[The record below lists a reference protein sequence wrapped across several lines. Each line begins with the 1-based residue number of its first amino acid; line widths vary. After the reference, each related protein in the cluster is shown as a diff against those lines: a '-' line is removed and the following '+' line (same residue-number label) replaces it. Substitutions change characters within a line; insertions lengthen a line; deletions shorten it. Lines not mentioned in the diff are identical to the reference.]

1 MTNIINGSKYPHMA
15 WLSDFGKDVLE
26 GVTVQSWALQRKKEI
41 KLAHFAEA
49 AHLDTSRPT
58 RSFSAKGMPLFLAVV
73 TKLYTECSEEELE
86 HIAISVE
93 VDAVSGGLGFIIMNV
108 CTPDQE
114 RAGYDPVFLLSS
126 DYRAVLAYGDKA
138 QARVVDTVNHPMNE
152 IVRDLVEEITHH
164 TAEPDSTNSADAE
177 AGNSQR

>member
-1 MTNIINGSKYPHMA
+1 MTNIINGNKYPHMA

-73 TKLYTECSEEELE
+73 TQLYTECSDEELE

-93 VDAVSGGLGFIIMNV
+93 VDAVSGGLGFIVMNV

-114 RAGYDPVFLLSS
+114 RAGYDPVFLLAS

-138 QARVVDTVNHPMNE
+138 QARVVDTANRPMNE
-152 IVRDLVEEITHH
+152 IVCDLVEEITHH
-164 TAEPDSTNSADAE
+164 ATEPDSTDSADAE

>member
-1 MTNIINGSKYPHMA
+1 MA

-49 AHLDTSRPT
+49 ARLDTSRPT
-58 RSFSAKGMPLFLAVV
+58 RSFSAEGLPLFLAVV
-73 TKLYTECSEEELE
+73 TKLYTECSDEELE

-93 VDAVSGGLGFIIMNV
+93 VDAVSGGLGFIVMNV
-108 CTPDQE
+108 CTPEQE
-114 RAGYDPVFLLSS
+114 RAGCDPVFLLAS
-126 DYRAVLAYGDKA
+126 DYRVVLAYGDKA
-138 QARVVDTVNHPMNE
+138 QARVVDITNRPMNE

-164 TAEPDSTNSADAE
+164 RDVSCTTDTPASDS
-177 AGNSQR
+177 Q

>member
-1 MTNIINGSKYPHMA
+1 MTNIINGNKYPHMA

-58 RSFSAKGMPLFLAVV
+58 RSFSAEGMPLFLAVV

-93 VDAVSGGLGFIIMNV
+93 VDAVSGGLGFIVMNV

-114 RAGYDPVFLLSS
+114 RAGYDPVFLLAS
-126 DYRAVLAYGDKA
+126 DYRVVLAYGDKA
-138 QARVVDTVNHPMNE
+138 QARVVDTANRPMNE
-152 IVRDLVEEITHH
+152 IVRDLVEEIIHH
-164 TAEPDSTNSADAE
+164 GDASCTTDTP
-177 AGNSQR
+177 ASDPQ

>member
-1 MTNIINGSKYPHMA
+1 MTNIINGNKYPHMA

-49 AHLDTSRPT
+49 ARLDTSRPT
-58 RSFSAKGMPLFLAVV
+58 RSFSAEGLPLFLAVV
-73 TKLYTECSEEELE
+73 TKLYTECSDEELE
-86 HIAISVE
+86 HIAISVK

-114 RAGYDPVFLLSS
+114 RAGYDPVFLLTS
-126 DYRAVLAYGDKA
+126 DYRVVLAYGDKA
-138 QARVVDTVNHPMNE
+138 QARVVDTTNRPMNE
-152 IVRDLVEEITHH
+152 VVRDLVEEITHR
-164 TAEPDSTNSADAE
+164 DSSCTSDAP
-177 AGNSQR
+177 ASDPQ

>member
-49 AHLDTSRPT
+49 ARLDTSRPT
-58 RSFSAKGMPLFLAVV
+58 RSFSAEGLPLFLAVV
-73 TKLYTECSEEELE
+73 TQLYTECSDEELE

-93 VDAVSGGLGFIIMNV
+93 VDAVSGGLGFIVMNV
-108 CTPDQE
+108 CTPEQE
-114 RAGYDPVFLLSS
+114 RAGYDPVFLLIS
-126 DYRAVLAYGDKA
+126 DYRVVLAYGDKA
-138 QARVVDTVNHPMNE
+138 QARVVDTTNHPMNE
-152 IVRDLVEEITHH
+152 VVRDLVKEIIYHQDTSC
-164 TAEPDSTNSADAE
+164 TTNTQVSDS
-177 AGNSQR
+177 

>member
-49 AHLDTSRPT
+49 ARLDTSRPT

-93 VDAVSGGLGFIIMNV
+93 VDAVSGGLGFIVMNV
-108 CTPDQE
+108 CTPEQE
-114 RAGYDPVFLLSS
+114 RAGYDPVFLLIS
-126 DYRAVLAYGDKA
+126 DYRVVLAYGDKA
-138 QARVVDTVNHPMNE
+138 QARVVDTTNHPMNE
-152 IVRDLVEEITHH
+152 VVRDLVKEIIYHQDTSC
-164 TAEPDSTNSADAE
+164 TTNTQVSDS
-177 AGNSQR
+177 

>member
-26 GVTVQSWALQRKKEI
+26 GVTIQSWALQRKKEI

-73 TKLYTECSEEELE
+73 TQLYTECSEEELE

-93 VDAVSGGLGFIIMNV
+93 VDAVSGGLGFIVMNV
-108 CTPDQE
+108 CTPEQE
-114 RAGYDPVFLLSS
+114 RAGCDPVFLLAS
-126 DYRAVLAYGDKA
+126 DYRVVLAYGDKA
-138 QARVVDTVNHPMNE
+138 QARVVDTANRPMNE

-164 TAEPDSTNSADAE
+164 ATEPDSPDTE

>member
-1 MTNIINGSKYPHMA
+1 MTNIINGNKYPHMV

-26 GVTVQSWALQRKKEI
+26 GVTVQSWTLQRKKEI

-58 RSFSAKGMPLFLAVV
+58 RSFSAQGMPLFLAVV
-73 TKLYTECSEEELE
+73 TQLYTECSEEELE
-86 HIAISVE
+86 HIAISIE

-108 CTPDQE
+108 CTPEQE
-114 RAGYDPVFLLSS
+114 RAGYDPVFLLIS
-126 DYRAVLAYGDKA
+126 DYRVVLAYGDKA
-138 QARVVDTVNHPMNE
+138 QARVVDTASRPMNE

-164 TAEPDSTNSADAE
+164 AAEPDATDPSDAE
-177 AGNSQR
+177 AGNS

>member
-1 MTNIINGSKYPHMA
+1 MTNIINGNKYPHMV
-15 WLSDFGKDVLE
+15 WLSDFGKDVLG

-58 RSFSAKGMPLFLAVV
+58 RSFSAEGMPLFLAVV

-86 HIAISVE
+86 HIAVSVE

-108 CTPDQE
+108 CTPEQE
-114 RAGYDPVFLLSS
+114 AKGCDPVFLLGS
-126 DYRAVLAYGDKA
+126 DYRVVLAYGDKA
-138 QARVVDTVNHPMNE
+138 QARVVDTANRPMNE

-164 TAEPDSTNSADAE
+164 TAEPDSTDASDAE
-177 AGNSQR
+177 AGNS

>member
-1 MTNIINGSKYPHMA
+1 MA

-58 RSFSAKGMPLFLAVV
+58 RSFSAEGLPLFLAVV
-73 TKLYTECSEEELE
+73 TQLYTECSEEELE

-93 VDAVSGGLGFIIMNV
+93 VDAVSGGLGFIVMNV
-108 CTPDQE
+108 CTPEQE
-114 RAGYDPVFLLSS
+114 RAGCDPVFLLAS
-126 DYRAVLAYGDKA
+126 DYRVVLAYGDKA
-138 QARVVDTVNHPMNE
+138 QARVIDTANRPMNE

-164 TAEPDSTNSADAE
+164 VTEPDSADSTDAE
-177 AGNSQR
+177 AGNS

>member
-1 MTNIINGSKYPHMA
+1 
-15 WLSDFGKDVLE
+15 
-26 GVTVQSWALQRKKEI
+26 
-41 KLAHFAEA
+41 
-49 AHLDTSRPT
+49 
-58 RSFSAKGMPLFLAVV
+58 
-73 TKLYTECSEEELE
+73 
-86 HIAISVE
+86 
-93 VDAVSGGLGFIIMNV
+93 MNV

-164 TAEPDSTNSADAE
+164 AAEPDSTDSTDAE
-177 AGNSQR
+177 GGASER

>member
-1 MTNIINGSKYPHMA
+1 MTNIINGNKYPHMA

-26 GVTVQSWALQRKKEI
+26 GVTIQSWALQRKKEI

-49 AHLDTSRPT
+49 ARLDTSRPT

-73 TKLYTECSEEELE
+73 TQLYTECSEEELE

-114 RAGYDPVFLLSS
+114 RAGYDPVFLLAS
-126 DYRAVLAYGDKA
+126 DYRVVLAYGDKA
-138 QARVVDTVNHPMNE
+138 QARVVDTANRPINE
-152 IVRDLVEEITHH
+152 VVRDLVEEITHH
-164 TAEPDSTNSADAE
+164 RDSSCTSDAP
-177 AGNSQR
+177 ASDPQ

>member
-1 MTNIINGSKYPHMA
+1 MTNIINGNKYPHMA

-49 AHLDTSRPT
+49 ARLDSSRPT
-58 RSFSAKGMPLFLAVV
+58 RSFSAEGLPLFLAVV
-73 TKLYTECSEEELE
+73 TKLYTECSDEELE

-114 RAGYDPVFLLSS
+114 RAGYDPVFLLTS
-126 DYRAVLAYGDKA
+126 DYRVVLAYGDKA
-138 QARVVDTVNHPMNE
+138 QARVVDTTNRPMNE
-152 IVRDLVEEITHH
+152 VVRDLVEEITHR
-164 TAEPDSTNSADAE
+164 DSSCTSDAP
-177 AGNSQR
+177 ASDPQ

>member
-1 MTNIINGSKYPHMA
+1 MTNIINGNKYPHMA

-26 GVTVQSWALQRKKEI
+26 GVTVQSWVLQRKKEI

-49 AHLDTSRPT
+49 ARLDTSRPT
-58 RSFSAKGMPLFLAVV
+58 RSFSAEGLPLFLAVV
-73 TKLYTECSEEELE
+73 TKLYTECSDEELE

-114 RAGYDPVFLLSS
+114 RAGYDPVFLLTS
-126 DYRAVLAYGDKA
+126 DHRVVLAYGDKA
-138 QARVVDTVNHPMNE
+138 QARVVDTINRPMNE
-152 IVRDLVEEITHH
+152 VVRDLVEEITHR
-164 TAEPDSTNSADAE
+164 DSSCTSDAP
-177 AGNSQR
+177 ASDPQ

>member
-1 MTNIINGSKYPHMA
+1 MTNIINGNKYPHMA

-49 AHLDTSRPT
+49 ARLDTSRPT
-58 RSFSAKGMPLFLAVV
+58 RSFSAEGLPLFLAVV
-73 TKLYTECSEEELE
+73 TKLYTECSDEELE

-114 RAGYDPVFLLSS
+114 RAGYDPVFLLTS
-126 DYRAVLAYGDKA
+126 DYRVVLAYGDKA
-138 QARVVDTVNHPMNE
+138 QARVVDTTNRPVNE
-152 IVRDLVEEITHH
+152 VVRDLVEEITHR
-164 TAEPDSTNSADAE
+164 DSSCTSDAP
-177 AGNSQR
+177 ASDPQ